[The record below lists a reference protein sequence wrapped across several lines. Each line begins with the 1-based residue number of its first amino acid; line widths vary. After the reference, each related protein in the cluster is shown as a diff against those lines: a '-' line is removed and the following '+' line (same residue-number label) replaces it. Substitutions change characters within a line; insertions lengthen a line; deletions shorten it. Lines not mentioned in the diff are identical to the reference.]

1 MQPDL
6 PLRVAH
12 ANIHSKIFDDEVV
25 IIDMLSGVYF
35 SLRGAAVDMWRLLEP
50 GASPDA
56 IVAALTTRY
65 EAPGETVSAA
75 ARAFLALLATE
86 GLIIAGTTA
95 VSAGVAACGDAPAP
109 ARTAFVPPE
118 LERFTDMQDL
128 LLLDPIHEVT
138 DSGWP
143 HNSPPSPAG

>member
-35 SLRGAAVDMWRLLEP
+35 SLRGAAVDMWRLIEP

-56 IVAALTTRY
+56 IVAALAARY
-65 EAPGETVSAA
+65 EAPGETVSTTV
-75 ARAFLALLATE
+75 RAFLNRLATE
-86 GLIIAGTTA
+86 GLVIADATGGSTGA
-95 VSAGVAACGDAPAP
+95 AACGGSPAP
-109 ARTAFVPPE
+109 ERIAFVPPE

-143 HNSPPSPAG
+143 NTSPPSLPG